1 MGPVAVVTATIKP
14 AGNRSRET
22 KQRPAPPIVWTPC
35 GAPGHSER
43 QRPWPLWEPQVRPPV
58 GPARFARGP
67 GHCCLDGG
75 WTWPPA
81 SQSDSVSRA
90 RGLQAAGWVSAEGA
104 VAPARGWR
112 RGGQGRAAGGSS
124 LAAPRLA
131 PRPPA
136 TLILPRLREPH
147 SRLLS
152 PSSYLPRGFLRSLAR
167 AARAALASRE
177 AVSAPA
183 AGVSPS
189 EWPLREEPARA
200 CDSPG
205 REVAELLWKS
215 APLRVCSR
223 EVTAPASGH
232 ARAPAAV

>member
-1 MGPVAVVTATIKP
+1 M
-14 AGNRSRET
+14 
-22 KQRPAPPIVWTPC
+22 
-35 GAPGHSER
+35 
-43 QRPWPLWEPQVRPPV
+43 RPPA

-67 GHCCLDGG
+67 GHCCLDRG

-104 VAPARGWR
+104 VAPAWGRRG
-112 RGGQGRAAGGSS
+112 GGQGRAAGGSP

-136 TLILPRLREPH
+136 ALILPRLREPH
-147 SRLLS
+147 SRLLG

-167 AARAALASRE
+167 AALASRE
-177 AVSAPA
+177 ALSALA
-183 AGVSPS
+183 ARVSPS
-189 EWPLREEPARA
+189 ERPLREEPARA

-223 EVTAPASGH
+223 EATAPASGH